1 MALVVVATVRGVI
14 QQTDGIGDSVDAAME
29 QGSDELDVDEE
40 ALEDARAAA
49 EETSAAVAEG
59 FVTKVVS
66 GVDALIGLASGLI
79 LGSLIM
85 YYLLKDGTSI
95 RRSVVSQ
102 FSPSIR
108 DEVDAFVTD
117 ACQILRSY
125 GRGRTAMSAIVSVVV
140 GIASFLMGLPLVFT
154 IVVVNFIGGYIP
166 YIGAFL
172 GGGLAVIVAY
182 GEGGIGLAALMLVVV
197 LAANLLLENFVE
209 PRVMGRTLDI
219 HPMLVIIVT
228 ALGGFLFGIV
238 GLLLAVPFTVIAGNL
253 IGRLRA
259 GGFFTLVAEQAAAGH
274 EEDARHTG
282 KGERLVTSSN
292 DQPSNSSPT
301 FPNRSRRR
309 PDSSRAAGRSRGLRG
324 CGSRSRS
331 SLESPRSPVTA
342 SSRTP
347 HRTPSPSCSP
357 SQRAHPHHARGHH
370 DARGVPARRQIGRRH
385 DDARLRGCVHHPRA
399 RLRR

>member
-1 MALVVVATVRGVI
+1 MGVVAATVIVVIAFGAVSEIVLPLLFAAVLAVVFKPLVGNLEGRGLKPTLGAGLVVLGLLALMTLVVAATVRGVI
-14 QQTDGIGDSVDAAME
+14 QQTDGIGDSVDAAIE
-29 QGSDELDVDEE
+29 RASDELDVDEE

-49 EETSAAVAEG
+49 EESSAAVAEG

-66 GVDALIGLASGLI
+66 GVNALIGLASGLI

-95 RRSVVSQ
+95 RRSVISQ

-108 DEVDAFVTD
+108 DEVDAFVSD
-117 ACQILRSY
+117 ACRILRSY

-209 PRVMGRTLDI
+209 PKVMGRTLDI

-253 IGRLRA
+253 ISRLRA
-259 GGFFTLVAEQAAAGH
+259 RGFFTLVAEQA
-274 EEDARHTG
+274 
-282 KGERLVTSSN
+282 
-292 DQPSNSSPT
+292 QP
-301 FPNRSRRR
+301 
-309 PDSSRAAGRSRGLRG
+309 AMKKM
-324 CGSRSRS
+324 
-331 SLESPRSPVTA
+331 LESDGGQGGGPTA
-342 SSRTP
+342 P
-347 HRTPSPSCSP
+347 
-357 SQRAHPHHARGHH
+357 
-370 DARGVPARRQIGRRH
+370 
-385 DDARLRGCVHHPRA
+385 
-399 RLRR
+399 